1 MRVTG
6 RVLRPS
12 NLAER
17 RVMLSQFGS
26 LALRVPRGV
35 NPYLLAR
42 RLVRASQPSADILFV
57 RDALCG
63 KRRPKPP
70 RPRPSPDV
78 DHAEPD
84 HASPVAAE

>member
-6 RVLRPS
+6 RTLRPS
-12 NLAER
+12 TLAER
-17 RVMLSQFGS
+17 RVMLSQLGS
-26 LALRVPRGV
+26 LAVRVPRGV

-42 RLVRASQPSADILFV
+42 RLARAAQPSADILFV
-57 RDALCG
+57 QEALSG
-63 KRRPKPP
+63 RRRPKQP
-70 RPRPSPDV
+70 RPMPSPDV